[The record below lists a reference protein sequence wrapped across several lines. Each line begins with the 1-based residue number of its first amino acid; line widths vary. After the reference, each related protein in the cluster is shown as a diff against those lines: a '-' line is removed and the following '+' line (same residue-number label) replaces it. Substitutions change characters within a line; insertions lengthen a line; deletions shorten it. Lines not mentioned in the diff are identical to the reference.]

1 MRRLGAL
8 AYRHPVRVLLVA
20 ASFFAAAV
28 VLGAPIVSLLRA
40 SPSDFEDPASQ
51 NARVTR
57 LLQRATGAEDEFG
70 VVALMPTGADGRTS
84 PSAQRQ
90 EARVAALLARQ
101 KGFLRVV
108 DYVRTRDP
116 QLVSRNRHET
126 VVLATF
132 TSGKLGNQAI
142 ERLRPQLRAERVA
155 FGGLDPVYEELTRHS
170 RVDLERAE
178 LLALPLL
185 LALSLWVF
193 RGLVAALLPLL
204 IGGLTIFGTFLFLRI
219 VDQLTGLSV
228 FALNLV
234 TALGLGL
241 AIDYSLFVLSRYREE
256 LANDRRSADRRSSNA
271 DTGTAIGRTLQTA
284 GRTVLYSSLT
294 VGAALAALTVFPL
307 RFLYSMG
314 IAGTLTAL
322 TAGAVSLIVLPAI
335 LVLLGP
341 RIDALAPAWLRRS
354 SLRASRPQAG
364 GFWFRFARVVMRRPG
379 AIALASAALLVTAGS
394 PVLRIA
400 LTPAGASLLPT
411 SSQTRQV
418 NETVMRDFATDAA
431 LRIAAVIQAPPSAGK
446 NVEAYA
452 RQAARLSGEPVAGS
466 PRYLGRSTWEVAI
479 PPRGDPNSAAN
490 ESLVKR
496 LRALAAPFP
505 VAVGGITAWFMDQ
518 QSSLGSHLP
527 VVLVILAL
535 TMFSALFAMTGSVVL
550 PLKALLMNMLTLSAA
565 AGALVLAFQDGRLGG
580 LLDFRGNGGLEP
592 SNLVLLLTIAFAL
605 STDYGVFLLARIKE
619 ARDAGLP
626 NREAIALGLER
637 TGRLVTAA
645 ALLFCVAVGALV
657 TSQILFIKE
666 LGFGAALAVA
676 IDASIVRALLVPS
689 LMALLGDWNWWAPRW
704 MRRLHPGIAVA
715 VLGDGREPDGEATH
729 SPSGPES

>member
-1 MRRLGAL
+1 VRRLAAL
-8 AYRHPVRVLLVA
+8 AHRHPRRTLLVA
-20 ASFFAAAV
+20 AAFFAAAV
-28 VLGAPIVSLLRA
+28 VLGGPLVSLLQV
-40 SPSDFEDPASQ
+40 SPSDFQDPASQ

-57 LLQRATGAEDEFG
+57 LLEHATGAEDELG
-70 VVALMPTGADGRTS
+70 VVALLRTGADVRMS
-84 PSAQRQ
+84 RSAQRQ

-101 KGFLRVV
+101 DGFLRVV
-108 DYVRTRDP
+108 DYAHTRDP
-116 QLVSRNRHET
+116 QLVSRDGHET

-132 TSGKLGNQAI
+132 TSRKLGYRAVQ
-142 ERLRPQLRAERVA
+142 RLRPELRAERVA
-155 FGGLDPVYEELTRHS
+155 FGGLDLVYEELTRHS

-204 IGGLTIFGTFLFLRI
+204 IGGLTIFGTFLCLRI

-234 TALGLGL
+234 SALGLGL

-256 LANDRRSADRRSSNA
+256 LASERGSADQRPSSA
-271 DTGTAIGRTLQTA
+271 DTGAAIGRTLQTA

-294 VGAALAALTVFPL
+294 VAAALAALTVFPL

-322 TAGAVSLIVLPAI
+322 MAGAVALIVLPAI

-341 RIDALAPAWLRRS
+341 RIDALTPAWMQRS
-354 SLRASRPQAG
+354 RLRASRPQAG
-364 GFWFRFARVVMRRPG
+364 EFWPRLARAVMRRPG
-379 AIALASAALLVTAGS
+379 TIALASTVVLVTAGS

-400 LTPAGASLLPT
+400 LTPAGASLLPS
-411 SSQTRQV
+411 SSQARLL
-418 NETVMRDFATDAA
+418 NETVMRDFATDPS
-431 LRIAAVIQAPPSAGK
+431 LRIASVIKAPPSAGK
-446 NVEAYA
+446 SVKVYA
-452 RQAARLSGEPVAGS
+452 RRAARLSGEPVAGP

-479 PPRGDPNSAAN
+479 PSRGNPNSAAN
-490 ESLVKR
+490 KSLVKR

-518 QSSLGSHLP
+518 QSSLASHLP
-527 VVLVILAL
+527 LVLAILAL

-550 PLKALLMNMLTLSAA
+550 PLKALLMNALTLSVA

-580 LLDFRGNGGLEP
+580 LLDFHGNGGIEP
-592 SNLVLLLTIAFAL
+592 SNLVLLLTVAFAL

-626 NREAIALGLER
+626 NREAVALGLER

-657 TSQILFIKE
+657 SSQILSIKE

-676 IDASIVRALLVPS
+676 IDASIVRGLLVPS

-704 MRRLHPGIAVA
+704 LRRL
-715 VLGDGREPDGEATH
+715 R
-729 SPSGPES
+729 SRSGWS